1 MPPPVWKLVV
11 QNSKLSHWW
20 WQGSLKIFFC
30 TMSKIFFVLWVKLYS
45 CEYSLCLNFFP
56 TTFIPKACKIFSKYF
71 ICKKKID
78 TNISSWKYF
87 INICSKGYKAAY
99 LAKDVRRVMLVSTVQ
114 YSTVKYRTVQYSIV
128 QSWKNHDFRE
138 KVKIIKFFKLW
149 VLLQILEE
157 TGWVQPKNYVFLNFS
172 NSASLFPTL
181 LKLLCFENLEDHHF

>member
-1 MPPPVWKLVV
+1 M
-11 QNSKLSHWW
+11 
-20 WQGSLKIFFC
+20 
-30 TMSKIFFVLWVKLYS
+30 WVT
-45 CEYSLCLNFFP
+45 LCLNFFP

-71 ICKKKID
+71 ICKKYLYQKLAKYFPNISFAKNIFD

-114 YSTVKYRTVQYSIV
+114 YSTVKYSTVQYSTV

-149 VLLQILEE
+149 VLLQILGE